1 MKASYVE
8 IRRIC
13 LKPDESEKPLYAQW
27 VTHTFSTRLIY
38 ALQNIQLTPNQIS
51 VTALALAFLA
61 LPFFIKMTPF
71 SLFGAALLIEAYYIL
86 DAMDGQWARLKEM
99 KSLTGAFLDYLSN
112 YAIHPPLLFSLAW
125 GVYLKT
131 DQPHI
136 LFIGFLAAFST
147 LWINLIW
154 NLRATILLEYITSK
168 GIVPSSSRAMS
179 SRAKREISSKSFL
192 KMIFKA
198 IHKSLVFPWFM
209 NILTVTVILSIVGD
223 IFFSIATEKIFYFF
237 LCYYGAMGPLIAIV
251 LTLYWIWTRK
261 LDHAPELGNG

>member
-1 MKASYVE
+1 MKVSYAE
-8 IRRIC
+8 IRKIC

-38 ALQNIQLTPNQIS
+38 ALQNIRLTPNQIS

-71 SLFGAALLIEAYYIL
+71 SLFVAALLIEAYYIL

-112 YAIHPPLLFSLAW
+112 YAIHPPLFFSLAW

-131 DQPHI
+131 DQPKI
-136 LFIGFLAAFST
+136 LFVGFLAAFST

-154 NLRATILLEYITSK
+154 NLRATILLENLASK
-168 GIVPSSSRAMS
+168 GAVPQK
-179 SRAKREISSKSFL
+179 AKYGREKSMTTQKSFL
-192 KMIFKA
+192 KMGFES

-209 NILTVTVILSIVGD
+209 NILTAMVIVAVMGNT
-223 IFFSIATEKIFYFF
+223 FFSIAPEKIFYFV
-237 LCYYGAMGPLIAIV
+237 LYYYGSAGPLIAAT
-251 LTLYWIWTRK
+251 LTLHWIYTRK
-261 LDHAPELGNG
+261 IDHAPELGNC